1 MLNRGNRNNLYYY
14 YYYYYYSY
22 YYFFPRVICT
32 PGLSLSRRIPQHV
45 FSPLCGRP
53 SGGGV
58 RGGGDFSGETPL
70 MGTGMPAFGVV
81 CSPASASPRSPGGS
95 LRGFGPR
102 SLPVQ
107 FQRGS
112 PFKIIKSLSLS
123 PRTRGG
129 EGTAPTQ
136 RPAGSAP
143 RSAPWARGHRGG
155 ERLQKGED
163 EEAAEG
169 GSGRSS
175 SPSSLQAHRG
185 TVPRPVPTL
194 GKKPRCKNT
203 QCMGRKKSQGAP
215 LRHPIL
221 PARGWA
227 PAKCWHA
234 ANRAVVRSFF
244 PLSKS
249 VPPLPST
256 PGPREGAVMLEG
268 GVDAAMSGGAHPWI
282 SFALPH
288 PIDFRLDKAIF
299 FFGQL
304 RQVLRVEDAG
314 EVAASP
320 CPQPGLAVPGE
331 LRTGPGSVS
340 RGLPREFWGGQSS
353 GDPRRV
359 PGSFA
364 SEPAGR
370 ESPAVRLH
378 FPSAAGFSLLRRQPK
393 LK

>member
-1 MLNRGNRNNLYYY
+1 
-14 YYYYYYSY
+14 
-22 YYFFPRVICT
+22 
-32 PGLSLSRRIPQHV
+32 
-45 FSPLCGRP
+45 
-53 SGGGV
+53 
-58 RGGGDFSGETPL
+58 

-136 RPAGSAP
+136 HPAGSAP
-143 RSAPWARGHRGG
+143 RSAPRARGHRGG

-244 PLSKS
+244 PLSKG

-256 PGPREGAVMLEG
+256 PEPGEGAVMLEG
-268 GVDAAMSGGAHPWI
+268 GVEAAISGGGTP
-282 SFALPH
+282 L
-288 PIDFRLDKAIF
+288 DFLRAATSHRLSVQAMF
-299 FFGQL
+299 FFW
-304 RQVLRVEDAG
+304 
-314 EVAASP
+314 AASP
-320 CPQPGLAVPGE
+320 SAEGGGRGRGRCLPLPSAGAGCGRRAPDRAGLRFPGAPERILGWAKQRRPSPSPGQLCLGAGWPGE
-331 LRTGPGSVS
+331 PSCTPAFPLC
-340 RGLPREFWGGQSS
+340 
-353 GDPRRV
+353 RRV
-359 PGSFA
+359 F
-364 SEPAGR
+364 PAPPPT
-370 ESPAVRLH
+370 EI
-378 FPSAAGFSLLRRQPK
+378 K
-393 LK
+393 ITIKK